1 MALVEVEN
9 LTKAFGGVVA
19 NKNIS
24 LRVEQ
29 GETVGLIGPNGS
41 GKTTFFSLVCGDL
54 RPDHG
59 TVRFQGEDITGLPP
73 HVINRKG
80 IARTFQKLR
89 PFSSMTV
96 LENVMV
102 GALPRMSMGQARQE
116 ALQHIEL
123 VGLRRM
129 THSLASTLSTGQRKR
144 LELARAMATKPKL
157 LLLDEVTG
165 GVDHKSI
172 PGLVALIQR
181 LRREGVTLLVIE
193 HSMKVVMELANRI
206 IALHLGEK
214 ICDDLPE
221 RVATDRRVI
230 ELYLGKVYAK
240 NH

>member
-1 MALVEVEN
+1 MALLEVEN
-9 LTKAFGGVVA
+9 LTKVFGGIVG
-19 NKNIS
+19 NRNIS
-24 LRVEQ
+24 LKIEA

-41 GKTTFFSLVCGDL
+41 GKTTFFNLVTGDL
-54 RPDHG
+54 KPDSG

-73 HVINRKG
+73 HIINSKG

-102 GALPRMSMGQARQE
+102 GALPRVSIAQARQE
-116 ALQHIEL
+116 ALHFIQL
-123 VGLRRM
+123 VGLVRM

-144 LELARAMATKPKL
+144 LELARAMATQPKL

-172 PGLVALIQR
+172 PALVALIQR
-181 LRREGVTLLVIE
+181 LREEGLTLLVIE

-221 RVATDRRVI
+221 RVATDRQVI
-230 ELYLGKVYAK
+230 ELYLGKAYAK
-240 NH
+240 DQ

>member
-73 HVINRKG
+73 HIINGKG

-102 GALPRMSMGQARQE
+102 GALPRMSMRQARQE

-230 ELYLGKVYAK
+230 ELYLGKAYAK
-240 NH
+240 NR

>member
-19 NKNIS
+19 NKNIT

-73 HVINRKG
+73 HIINGKG

-102 GALPRMSMGQARQE
+102 GALPRMSMRQARQE

-230 ELYLGKVYAK
+230 ELYLGKAYAK
-240 NH
+240 NR

>member
-19 NKNIS
+19 NNNIT

-73 HVINRKG
+73 HIINRKG

-230 ELYLGKVYAK
+230 ELYLGKAYAK
-240 NH
+240 NR

>member
-19 NKNIS
+19 NKNIT

-73 HVINRKG
+73 HIINRKG

-102 GALPRMSMGQARQE
+102 GALPRMSMGQARRE

-230 ELYLGKVYAK
+230 ELYLGKAYAK

>member
-1 MALVEVEN
+1 MALLEVEN
-9 LTKAFGGVVA
+9 LTKVFGGVVGT
-19 NKNIS
+19 KNVS
-24 LRVEQ
+24 LRIEA

-41 GKTTFFSLVCGDL
+41 GKTTFFNLVTGDMK
-54 RPDHG
+54 PDSG
-59 TVRFQGEDITGLPP
+59 TVRFQGEDITGLPA
-73 HVINRKG
+73 HVINIKG

-96 LENVMV
+96 LENIMV
-102 GALPRMSMGQARQE
+102 GALPRVSIAQARQE
-116 ALQHIEL
+116 ALHFIQL
-123 VGLRRM
+123 VGLTRM

-172 PGLVALIQR
+172 PALVALIQR
-181 LRREGVTLLVIE
+181 LRQEGITLLVIE
-193 HSMKVVMELANRI
+193 HSMKVVMELADRI

-230 ELYLGKVYAK
+230 ELYLGKAYAK
-240 NH
+240 DK